1 MSKKTEL
8 KDIDIDQLFDEIEE
22 EIKRQTPDER
32 QANQEKFRLEHP
44 ELDKE
49 LDALVSKF
57 KTSQTTSCLSAP
69 TPKDVLLEI
78 LTKARNAG
86 IAAIISDTTTFV
98 SDDQDCYPRGIVLTI
113 ERNRP
118 EWELLKR
125 LGKEIPWLSVDRR
138 LRRLSISSGLE
149 MPFRLTVFAYQSAV
163 ADSLNASGISCYA
176 DVNWRD

>member
-1 MSKKTEL
+1 MSEKKEL
-8 KDIDIDQLFDEIEE
+8 KDIDIEKLFDEIEE
-22 EIKRQTPDER
+22 EFKRQSPDER

-49 LDALVSKF
+49 LEAIVSEF
-57 KTSQTTSCLSAP
+57 KTTQSTGCLSARS
-69 TPKDVLLEI
+69 PKDVLLEI

-86 IAAIISDTTTFV
+86 IAAITSDTTTFA
-98 SDDQDCYPRGIVLTI
+98 SDDQDCYPQGIILTI

-125 LGKEIPWLSVDRR
+125 LGKEIPWISVDRQ

-149 MPFRLTVFAYQSAV
+149 ISFRLTLFAYQSVV
-163 ADSLNASGISCYA
+163 ADTLNANGISCYA
-176 DVNWRD
+176 DVHWRG

>member
-1 MSKKTEL
+1 MNEKKEL
-8 KDIDIDQLFDEIEE
+8 KDFDIDKLFDEIEE

-32 QANQEKFRLEHP
+32 QANQEKFRLEYP

-49 LDALVSKF
+49 LDAIVSEF
-57 KTSQTTSCLSAP
+57 KTSQSTGCLTACS
-69 TPKDVLLEI
+69 PKDVLLEI

-98 SDDQDCYPRGIVLTI
+98 SDDQDCYPQGIILTI

-118 EWELLKR
+118 EWELLKK

-138 LRRLSISSGLE
+138 LRRLSIASGLE
-149 MPFRLTVFAYQSAV
+149 MSFRLTIFGYQSAV
-163 ADSLNASGISCYA
+163 ADVLNASGISCYA
-176 DVNWRD
+176 DVHWRD